1 MYLGLIIF
9 SIYISF
15 IDLKS
20 HRIPNRAIFFAFI
33 YFLVFTVLQGKVV
46 YPTSALISLICAPI
60 LLKFKVG
67 AGDIKLFMILS
78 TFFLPNTFEIAVAFL
93 TAFSAIA
100 ALLTLITTVK
110 ERTLRTSVA
119 LAPAIC
125 GAFIWC
131 AS

>member
-1 MYLGLIIF
+1 MYFGLICF

-20 HRIPNRAIFFAFI
+20 HRIPNRAILFALIFFLTLTA
-33 YFLVFTVLQGKVV
+33 LQGRGLNPV
-46 YPTSALISLICAPI
+46 SAVISLLAAP
-60 LLKFKVG
+60 LLFKLKVG
-67 AGDIKLFMILS
+67 AGDVKLFMILS
-78 TFFLPNTFEIAVAFL
+78 TFFLPNTIEMVVAFS
-93 TAFSAIA
+93 TAFSVIA

-110 ERTLRTSVA
+110 ERTLHSNVA

>member
-1 MYLGLIIF
+1 MYLGLIFF

-20 HRIPNRAIFFAFI
+20 HRIPNRAILVALIFF
-33 YFLVFTVLQGKVV
+33 LTLTGLQGRGL
-46 YPTSALISLICAPI
+46 YPTSAVISLLAAPI

-78 TFFLPNTFEIAVAFL
+78 TFFLPNTFEMAVAFS

-110 ERTLRTSVA
+110 ERTLHSSVA

>member
-1 MYLGLIIF
+1 MYLALIFF

-20 HRIPNRAIFFAFI
+20 HRIPNRAIFFALIF
-33 YFLVFTVLQGKVV
+33 FLISTVLQGKAV
-46 YPTSALISLICAPI
+46 YPTSALISLISAPI

-78 TFFLPNTFEIAVAFL
+78 TFFLPNTFEMAVAFL